1 MKKLL
6 GIVVL
11 GLLFFDISYASAKSL
26 TKKESKKFVLN
37 HAITLKDERK
47 DGVVT
52 YIFGEENYERYKDF
66 KAITRDAWRFSK
78 LGALRLFNNDIKMT
92 WKIKLGEV
100 NEINIKTKFDP
111 IGKLY
116 EFTYQPKQ
124 EFLASVKKYEEEE
137 IAKKELEK
145 QKEIAK
151 QKKIEEEKK
160 RLEEE
165 RLTEQKKLEEEKK
178 RLEEER
184 LAEQKKLEDE
194 KKRLEEER
202 LEFER
207 EKEELEREKEELEE
221 QEKSKDE
228 KKEKAEREKQ
238 KRLAEKAEKKE
249 KAEREKQKRLAEK
262 AEKKRIAEEKRKKSD
277 ELDKEIKEALELSK
291 KMVKKIKEQKKRE
304 EKEKRKAE
312 RKRIAEEK
320 RKKREEK
327 SSLWNK
333 LTGNDPDIERIKN
346 GRLTGCPNKTIN
358 QMVDGFMSSPKW
370 SSGIAKDNIKFVNVQ
385 GKMTYMEKPVTADIQ
400 FILKGENSFEFY
412 ALEFNEIPQNK
423 LMVGALFN
431 KMCGS

>member
-1 MKKLL
+1 MRKFLAIL
-6 GIVVL
+6 VL
-11 GLLFFDISYASAKSL
+11 GLILTGTSYAANESEKAKDFLKSISKKSL

-124 EFLASVKKYEEEE
+124 EFLASVKKYEENE

-221 QEKSKDE
+221 QEKSKD
-228 KKEKAEREKQ
+228 
-238 KRLAEKAEKKE
+238 EKKE

-370 SSGIAKDNIKFVNVQ
+370 SSGIAKDNIKFVNVK